1 MGLLSILEKLQIVE
15 GHVRRGSGAPEHRI
29 TGCSDAEQRDLLK
42 PDRVRISASDFL
54 RQRLGALRKVCH
66 IDLSPGLRDQQRN
79 LPRRRG
85 DSPPTHSARH
95 GER

>member
-15 GHVRRGSGAPEHRI
+15 GHVRRGSGAPE
-29 TGCSDAEQRDLLK
+29 QRDLLE

-66 IDLSPGLRDQQRN
+66 IDLSPCLRDQQRN

-85 DSPPTHSARH
+85 DSSPTHSVRH